1 MRRSALVKAV
11 LILSTVLLLL
21 SGCQSNNTTKE
32 PLATETPIQGN
43 NGLINGWLS
52 TYDQWINQNGMI
64 SFDWSGYQP
73 ATGTA
78 LVCFQ
83 RQFSDDLYQHTS
95 AGTNTMER
103 FEQDRIYRIAI
114 WYGDPLLLN
123 DVQNQIIPEYAWQY
137 FYVYNNSIIDSSRED
152 FYRATPV
159 VTCNSV
165 PPTIIPTATPSPTPT
180 ARTTTRPTRRPRPT
194 HTPQPT
200 PIPDYSWHLQFT
212 GINTDPN
219 DNYTQNNNLRVGDT
233 VYFHASLNGGAPYE
247 TILPY
252 YEICMNGE
260 FVESSAFS
268 GQFGTGSDIWVRNTP
283 FRYGTLSIR
292 IFYYANNGNGR
303 EIDLGST
310 SVHINARDDNTQT
323 ETAKGWIPGCDVYFN
338 RYGNLCFDLTNYDS
352 ANKAI
357 IWFSRN
363 ESSSNVTQSTVVG
376 GQIVWD
382 SPTPGLIYEYAI
394 WCGDYNYSRDV
405 ASLSSNQIP
414 ASAWIKLYVTDDRQV
429 IIVSSDVAVNIKE
442 NE

>member
-1 MRRSALVKAV
+1 MKRLMLVRIIIV
-11 LILSTVLLLL
+11 ICLVLLL
-21 SGCQSNNTTKE
+21 SGCQSNNEKSPQE
-32 PLATETPIQGN
+32 ASSMEIAN

-52 TYDQWINQNGMI
+52 TYDQWVSENGMTL
-64 SFDWSGYQP
+64 FDWSSYQP
-73 ATGTA
+73 STGTA
-78 LVCFQ
+78 LISYQC
-83 RQFSDDLYQHTS
+83 QFSDDLYQHTS
-95 AGTNTMER
+95 AGTNIMEH

-114 WYGDPLLLN
+114 WYGDSLLIN
-123 DVQNQIIPEYAWQY
+123 DVQNQAIPEYAWRY
-137 FYVYNNSIIDSSRED
+137 FYLYNNSIICSSREE
-152 FYRATPV
+152 FYRSTPV

-165 PPTIIPTATPSPTPT
+165 PPTMILTATPSPMPT
-180 ARTTTRPTRRPRPT
+180 ARPTRKPRPT
-194 HTPQPT
+194 NTPQPT

-212 GINTDPN
+212 GINTEQN
-219 DNYTQNNNLRVGDT
+219 DSYTQNNNLRVGDT
-233 VYFHASLNGGAPYE
+233 VYFHANLTGGAPHE

-268 GQFGTGSDIWVRNTP
+268 GQFGTDSDIWVRNTP

-292 IFYYANNGNGR
+292 IFYYANNGDGR

-310 SVHINARDDNTQT
+310 SVHINARDDKTQT
-323 ETAKGWIPGCDVYFN
+323 ETAKGWISGCDVYFN
-338 RYGNLCFDLTNYDS
+338 RYGNLCFDLTNYNS

-363 ESSSNVTQSTVVG
+363 ETNSNVTQSTVVG

-382 SPTPGLIYEYAI
+382 SPIPGLIYEYAI
-394 WCGDYNYSRDV
+394 WCGDYDYSRDV

-414 ASAWIKLYVTDDRQV
+414 ASAWIKLYITDDRQV
-429 IIVSSDVAVNIKE
+429 IIVSSDVAINIKE

>member
-1 MRRSALVKAV
+1 MRKSMLAKV
-11 LILSTVLLLL
+11 LLIVPALLLL
-21 SGCQSNNTTKE
+21 AGC
-32 PLATETPIQGN
+32 QGN
-43 NGLINGWLS
+43 NATIQPQTIETPTHDNSGLINGWLS
-52 TYDQWINQNGMI
+52 TYDHWVNENGMT
-64 SFDWSGYQP
+64 SFDWSSYQP
-73 ATGTA
+73 STGTA
-78 LVCFQ
+78 LVCYQ

-95 AGTNTMER
+95 VGTNIMER
-103 FEQDRIYRIAI
+103 FERDRIYRIAI
-114 WYGDPLLLN
+114 WYGDSVLIN
-123 DVQNQIIPEYAWQY
+123 NVQNQIPEYAWQY
-137 FYVYNNSIIDSSRED
+137 FYLYNNEIISSSKED
-152 FYRATPV
+152 FYRSTPV
-159 VTCNSV
+159 VTCNSI
-165 PPTIIPTATPSPTPT
+165 PPTVVPTATPSPTPT
-180 ARTTTRPTRRPRPT
+180 VRPTRKSTRKPRPT
-194 HTPQPT
+194 NTPQPT

-212 GINTDPN
+212 GINTEQN

-233 VYFHASLNGGAPYE
+233 VYFHANLTGGAPYE

-268 GQFGTGSDIWVRNTP
+268 GQFSTGSDIWVRNIP

-292 IFYYANNGNGR
+292 IFYYANNGDGR

-310 SVHINARDDNTQT
+310 SVHISARDDNTQT
-323 ETAKGWIPGCDVYFN
+323 ETAKGWISGCDVYFN

-352 ANKAI
+352 TNKAI

-382 SPTPGLIYEYAI
+382 SPIPGLIYEYAI
-394 WCGDYNYSRDV
+394 WCGDYDYSRDV
-405 ASLSSNQIP
+405 ASLSSIQIP

-429 IIVSSDVAVNIKE
+429 IIVSSDVAINIKE